1 MIRGKGS
8 NPRISNDNRPHDP
21 GGGGCIRNLPLPADN
36 TKKDISWKLKM
47 NRDGKPVLTPN
58 YQTGIH
64 VSGRSVTKKLL
75 DKLVPEIHASQLFNP
90 VPAPGVQ
97 SCHILPPL
105 TRGVGIGDT
114 DGNPK
119 EIGCD
124 TQNTV
129 LLDHDQEPWHE
140 VRRKHRY
147 RKSSRIRDYGQIVS
161 EMDNFEALRTDWT
174 VKTDVCTSPIEDIRP
189 DGGLTEDLA
198 KGGLQLFETMERG
211 DCCTKRHKS
220 KKRYRVGWR
229 SGHVRK
235 QLSARL
241 RPWAGR
247 SPQMLH
253 DLVPHVTERISPVII
268 EPMHYEWIGRKSV
281 TNADL
286 PVRQNY
292 LETPS
297 QTLPMGFL
305 HLAKEARELGV
316 IKESSGFME
325 DVQAGPLQ
333 WSGPP
338 LIEDLTTGHCG
349 RYGREPG
356 DFAFLP
362 SRLAEGRSIA
372 SADSDVLLDGQSD
385 YRNDNAWRSGDQE
398 DCFGKPTIGRCHYD
412 LASKENGFDRVTNVK
427 RRVYTNPGP
436 LGFQIIITN
445 GSEQEEWPEAME
457 QVILPCPT
465 VDRGEFSSVAKG
477 HTAVAML
484 SAQSVAAGLLEPT
497 AVHRPVH
504 AYDKITLE
512 DSGPV
517 SRDSRSECQQNDVID
532 RLNVNRGDD
541 DMASQ
546 SGTTE
551 QPDDCSGDV
560 KCTETTYD
568 ESDKLAGELNPLV
581 KKDNSYQL
589 VRVNGGLDNCLT
601 SAREIC
607 GSSDSGVQSWTEQ
620 WENMSDVSLIDSYDN
635 PGNTLQEIPGEMS
648 QLLFGAPPN
657 TEVESDSDCPVTDSS
672 VTDISD
678 ECPSGCMSDE
688 DRYKAGRRLESSS
701 EDYES
706 DIAVLSDFS
715 DDSSIFGIRKVL
727 RHRVP
732 YRGRKPQFKHGFAP
746 APRTP
751 PVQAKTHAD
760 RWQHEKNSNRAQ
772 YTRWLY
778 GTPLDHKE
786 EDFVGYVRYF
796 TNICLKVNHDPRLD
810 RYYPRLVRSL
820 ARAAR
825 VVRTLP
831 HCRGNHRRRRD
842 LMMKLFDNDM
852 EQSDVARDR
861 FPDRH
866 VHKFTNRPHDKP
878 ESTKVT
884 GTCTPPIYRN
894 HHRKYAALRVSETDV
909 DDYFGGAEEE
919 WRWTVRGV
927 TWYRPPPKRVRRRP
941 RND

>member
-21 GGGGCIRNLPLPADN
+21 GGGGCIRNFPLPANN

-58 YQTGIH
+58 YQMGIH
-64 VSGRSVTKKLL
+64 VSGRSVTKKLS
-75 DKLVPEIHASQLFNP
+75 DKLVPETHASQDVTRLDTGGRDWIEQP
-90 VPAPGVQ
+90 R
-97 SCHILPPL
+97 PPL
-105 TRGVGIGDT
+105 VRGVGIVHT

-119 EIGCD
+119 ETGCD
-124 TQNTV
+124 TQNTELV
-129 LLDHDQEPWHE
+129 DHDWHE

-147 RKSSRIRDYGQIVS
+147 KKSIRIRDYGQIVS
-161 EMDNFEALRTDWT
+161 EMDNFEAPRTNWT
-174 VKTDVCTSPIEDIRP
+174 VKTDGCTSPVEDIRP
-189 DGGLTEDLA
+189 EGGLTEDLA

-211 DCCTKRHKS
+211 DRCMKRHKS
-220 KKRYRVGWR
+220 KKRYRTGWR

-235 QLSARL
+235 LLSARL

-247 SPQMLH
+247 SPQMLN
-253 DLVPHVTERISPVII
+253 DLVPHVTERISPVIV

-297 QTLPMGFL
+297 QVLPMGFL
-305 HLAKEARELGV
+305 HLAEEARELGV
-316 IKESSGFME
+316 MEESSGFME
-325 DVQAGPLQ
+325 DVQAGPFQ

-338 LIEDLTTGHCG
+338 LIEDVTTGHCG
-349 RYGREPG
+349 RFGRESGDLAVLPG
-356 DFAFLP
+356 
-362 SRLAEGRSIA
+362 RLVEGRPIA
-372 SADSDVLLDGQSD
+372 SADSGVLLDGQPD
-385 YRNDNAWRSGDQE
+385 YRNDTARRSGGQE
-398 DCFGKPTIGRCHYD
+398 DYFGKPTIGSCHYD
-412 LASKENGFDRVTNVK
+412 LPSKENGFDRLTNTK
-427 RRVYTNPGP
+427 RRVYMNPGP

-445 GSEQEEWPEAME
+445 GSEQEEWPDTMK
-457 QVILPCPT
+457 QVILPRPT
-465 VDRGEFSSVAKG
+465 VDREEFSSVAKG

-484 SAQSVAAGLLEPT
+484 SAQPVAAGLLEPI

-504 AYDKITLE
+504 AYDNIQLG

-517 SRDSRSECQQNDVID
+517 SRDSRSECQQSDVID
-532 RLNVNRGDD
+532 MLNVNRGDD
-541 DMASQ
+541 DMASR
-546 SGTTE
+546 SGKTE
-551 QPDDCSGDV
+551 HPDDCSGDV
-560 KCTETTYD
+560 KCTETTFD
-568 ESDKLAGELNPLV
+568 ESDKLAGELDPLV
-581 KKDNSYQL
+581 KKDNGYQL

-601 SAREIC
+601 SVREIC

-635 PGNTLQEIPGEMS
+635 PGNTLQKIPGEMS

-678 ECPSGCMSDE
+678 SCPS
-688 DRYKAGRRLESSS
+688 
-701 EDYES
+701 
-706 DIAVLSDFS
+706 
-715 DDSSIFGIRKVL
+715 
-727 RHRVP
+727 
-732 YRGRKPQFKHGFAP
+732 
-746 APRTP
+746 
-751 PVQAKTHAD
+751 
-760 RWQHEKNSNRAQ
+760 
-772 YTRWLY
+772 
-778 GTPLDHKE
+778 
-786 EDFVGYVRYF
+786 
-796 TNICLKVNHDPRLD
+796 
-810 RYYPRLVRSL
+810 

-842 LMMKLFDNDM
+842 LMMRLFDDDM

-884 GTCTPPIYRN
+884 GTRTPPIYRN

-927 TWYRPPPKRVRRRP
+927 TWYRPPPKRVCRRP
-941 RND
+941 RDD

>member
-21 GGGGCIRNLPLPADN
+21 GGGGCIRNFPLPANN

-75 DKLVPEIHASQLFNP
+75 DKLVPETHASQDVTRLDTGGRDWIEQP
-90 VPAPGVQ
+90 R
-97 SCHILPPL
+97 PPL
-105 TRGVGIGDT
+105 VRGVGIVDT

-119 EIGCD
+119 ETGCD
-124 TQNTV
+124 TQNTALV
-129 LLDHDQEPWHE
+129 DHDWHE

-147 RKSSRIRDYGQIVS
+147 KKSIRIRDYGQIVS
-161 EMDNFEALRTDWT
+161 EMDNFEAPRTDWT
-174 VKTDVCTSPIEDIRP
+174 VKTDGCTSPVEDIRP
-189 DGGLTEDLA
+189 EGGLTEDLA
-198 KGGLQLFETMERG
+198 KGGLQLFETMKRG
-211 DCCTKRHKS
+211 DRCMKRHKS
-220 KKRYRVGWR
+220 KKRYRTGWR

-235 QLSARL
+235 LLSARL

-247 SPQMLH
+247 SPQMLN
-253 DLVPHVTERISPVII
+253 DLVPHVTERISPVIV

-297 QTLPMGFL
+297 QVLPMGFL
-305 HLAKEARELGV
+305 HLAEEARELGV
-316 IKESSGFME
+316 MEESSGFME
-325 DVQAGPLQ
+325 DVQAGPFQ

-349 RYGREPG
+349 RYGRESG
-356 DFAFLP
+356 DFAVLP
-362 SRLAEGRSIA
+362 SRLVEGRPIA
-372 SADSDVLLDGQSD
+372 SADSGVVLDGQSD
-385 YRNDNAWRSGDQE
+385 YRNDTARRSGGQE
-398 DCFGKPTIGRCHYD
+398 DYFGKPTIGSRHYD
-412 LASKENGFDRVTNVK
+412 LPSKENGFDRLTNTK
-427 RRVYTNPGP
+427 RRVYMNPGP

-445 GSEQEEWPEAME
+445 GSEQEEWPDAME

-484 SAQSVAAGLLEPT
+484 SAQPVAAGLLEPI

-504 AYDKITLE
+504 AYDNITLE

-517 SRDSRSECQQNDVID
+517 SRDSRSECQQSDVID
-532 RLNVNRGDD
+532 MLNVNRGDD
-541 DMASQ
+541 DMASR

-551 QPDDCSGDV
+551 HPDDCSGDV

-568 ESDKLAGELNPLV
+568 ESDKLAGELDPLV
-581 KKDNSYQL
+581 KKDNGYQL

-601 SAREIC
+601 SVREIC

-678 ECPSGCMSDE
+678 GCPSGCMSDE
-688 DRYKAGRRLESSS
+688 DMYKAGRKLESSS

-842 LMMKLFDNDM
+842 LMMRLFDDDM

-884 GTCTPPIYRN
+884 GTRTPPIYRN

-919 WRWTVRGV
+919 WRLEAHNELTDL
-927 TWYRPPPKRVRRRP
+927 TS
-941 RND
+941 